1 MLDSLNAGDFGASGK
16 AAADEY
22 RQTCAK
28 FFRHATKF
36 RNVEDNLHLNNNNH
50 NNKNDHIEEDNK
62 EETCEP

>member
-1 MLDSLNAGDFGASGK
+1 MLDDLIAGNFGPSGK
-16 AAADEY
+16 SAADEY
-22 RQTCAK
+22 RQTCGK

-36 RNVEDNLHLNNNNH
+36 RNVDDVSHLNN